1 MYLPTQ
7 TPFSLRAVI
16 QSHGWAQLPPFHAA
30 PTGRELARI
39 ERTQAG
45 RVVRLVMRPAAETGV
60 RVDVTPSVDANTQAE
75 LRRKVRWM
83 LDMDADLRAFYTLA
97 REEPKL
103 AHVEPRVQG
112 RILRAPTV
120 FEDLVK
126 TLLTTNTAWTGTR
139 RMVGALVD
147 ALGAPHPDAPSRR
160 AFPTPAR
167 VAAAG
172 EERLRALGLGYRA
185 PFVADLAQW
194 ETEGA
199 LDLEALK
206 DPQRST
212 AELRKALLALRG
224 VGDYAAA
231 EMLMLLGRYDYVP
244 VDSWARK
251 RVSAEWHAG
260 APIKSA
266 AVEAAFERWGPWKG
280 LAYWFWNWNSQSE
293 QEAS

>member
-1 MYLPTQ
+1 
-7 TPFSLRAVI
+7 VI
-16 QSHGWAQLPPFHAA
+16 QSHGWAQLLPFRAA

-39 ERTQAG
+39 ERTRAG
-45 RVVRLVMRPAAETGV
+45 QVVRLVMRPAAGTGV
-60 RVDVTPSVDANTQAE
+60 RVRVTPPVDANTQAE
-75 LRRKVRWM
+75 LRHQVRWM
-83 LDMDADLRAFYTLA
+83 LDLDADLSEFYAQA
-97 REEPKL
+97 RREPQL
-103 AHVEPRVQG
+103 AHVEAGAQG

-126 TLLTTNTAWTGTR
+126 TLLTTNTSWAGTR

-147 ALGAPHPDAPSRR
+147 RLGEPHPDAPSQR

-172 EERLRALGLGYRA
+172 EEGLRAMGLGYRA
-185 PFVADLAQW
+185 PFVADLARR
-194 ETEGA
+194 EVEGA
-199 LDLEALK
+199 LHLEGLK
-206 DPQRST
+206 DPRRST
-212 AELRKALLALRG
+212 EEIRRTLLALRG

-251 RVSAEWHAG
+251 RVSEAWHAG
-260 APIKSA
+260 APVKNA

-280 LAYWFWNWNSQSE
+280 LAYWFWNWRAE
-293 QEAS
+293 EET